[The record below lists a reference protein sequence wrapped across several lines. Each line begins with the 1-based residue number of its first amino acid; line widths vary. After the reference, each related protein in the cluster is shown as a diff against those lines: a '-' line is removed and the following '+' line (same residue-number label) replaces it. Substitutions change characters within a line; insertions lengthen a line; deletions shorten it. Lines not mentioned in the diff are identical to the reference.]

1 MPPGYRGYGYQPG
14 RGSLTSGI
22 QWPFL
27 ISAFIPLVLSLLP
40 VTGLGIISSSIGLV
54 IFGTRLGNPYLRK
67 TALVGI
73 GICLVALIIAIVKT
87 TLVNHAINY

>member
-1 MPPGYRGYGYQPG
+1 MPPVYRGSGYQTGP
-14 RGSLTSGI
+14 GSLTSGI

-54 IFGTRLGNPYLRK
+54 IFGARLGNPYLRK
-67 TALVGI
+67 TALVGL
-73 GICLVALIIAIVKT
+73 GICVVALIIALVKT
-87 TLVNHAINY
+87 ALVHQAITS